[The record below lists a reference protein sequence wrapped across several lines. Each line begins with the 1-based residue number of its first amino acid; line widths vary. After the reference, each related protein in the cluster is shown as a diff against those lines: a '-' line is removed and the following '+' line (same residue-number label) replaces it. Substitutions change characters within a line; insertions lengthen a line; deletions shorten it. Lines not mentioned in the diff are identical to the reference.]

1 MRAFATLLIAVL
13 FTHPLHASETLE
25 TYVELRTGSF
35 SSAAQAA
42 SDSRYGVATWH
53 IAERPGDDGDVRW
66 LYVENWLGDA
76 QAPYRQ
82 RMIRLHVARDGSIVA
97 RGHQLPNPERYVGA
111 WSDTTRL
118 SDIDVDSLEA
128 MAGCDVTIVRT
139 GPQRFEGQTS
149 GAQCGN
155 AYRGARYAVSQSVLT
170 ADFMTNWDRGFDAD
184 GTQVWGPTAGG
195 YRFLRIGDQR
205 PRCDAPVMMLV
216 FGTISDRA
224 AFGAYS
230 QALLESGLYPDN
242 GGYPVARSPT
252 LEVFEGEPPRGR
264 GVVISQFPCLQA
276 AQSFWYAERYQQE
289 IIPLRQGISEF
300 EVLVL
305 PVVPAPDYA
314 R

>member
-1 MRAFATLLIAVL
+1 MRAFAMLFLALLATNTLQ
-13 FTHPLHASETLE
+13 ASDTLD

-42 SDSRYGVATWH
+42 RDSRYGVATWH
-53 IAERPGDDGDVRW
+53 IAERPGNEANVRW
-66 LYVENWLGDA
+66 LYVENWLDNA

-82 RMIRLHVARDGSIVA
+82 RMIRLHLAEDGSIVA
-97 RGHQLPNPERYVGA
+97 RGHQLRDPERYVGA
-111 WSDTTRL
+111 WSDTARL
-118 SDIDVDSLEA
+118 SDIDTGALEA
-128 MAGCDVTIVRT
+128 MPGCDVTIVRT
-139 GPQRFEGQTS
+139 GPQRFEGQTT
-149 GAQCGN
+149 GAKCDN

-170 ADFMTNWDRGFDAD
+170 DHYMTNWDRGFDAN
-184 GTQVWGPTAGG
+184 GNQVWGPTSGG
-195 YRFLRIGDQR
+195 YRFGRIGDER
-205 PRCDAPVMMLV
+205 SGCDAPVMMLV
-216 FGTISDRA
+216 FGTVSDRA

-264 GVVISQFPCLQA
+264 GVVISQFPCLEA
-276 AQSFWYAERYQQE
+276 AQSFWYDERYQKE

>member
-1 MRAFATLLIAVL
+1 MRASAMLFFALLVSNTLQ
-13 FTHPLHASETLE
+13 ASEMLE

-35 SSAAQAA
+35 SSAVQAA
-42 SDSRYGVATWH
+42 SDARYGVATWH
-53 IAERPGDDGDVRW
+53 IAERPGHAGSVRW
-66 LYVENWLGDA
+66 LYVENWSGNSET
-76 QAPYRQ
+76 PYRQ
-82 RMIRLHVARDGSIVA
+82 RMIRLHLADDGSIVA
-97 RGHQLPNPERYVGA
+97 RGHQLPNSERYVGA

-118 SDIDVDSLEA
+118 TDIDVDALQA
-128 MAGCDVTIVRT
+128 MPGCDVTIVRT

-149 GAQCGN
+149 GAQCDN
-155 AYRGARYAVSQSVLT
+155 TYRGARYAVSQSVLT
-170 ADFMTNWDRGFDAD
+170 ADYMTNWDRGFDTD
-184 GTQVWGPTAGG
+184 GTQVWGPTSSG
-195 YRFLRIGDQR
+195 YRFLRIGDDR

-216 FGTISDRA
+216 FGTVSDRA

-230 QALLESGLYPDN
+230 QALLESGLYPEN

-264 GVVISQFPCLQA
+264 GVVISKFPCLEA

-289 IIPLRQGISEF
+289 IIPLRQGVSEF

-314 R
+314 Q

>member
-1 MRAFATLLIAVL
+1 MRAYSLLLLALLATNTVQAGD
-13 FTHPLHASETLE
+13 TLE

-53 IAERPGDDGDVRW
+53 IAERPGRKGNVRW
-66 LYVENWLGDA
+66 LYVENWLENA
-76 QAPYRQ
+76 EAPYRQ
-82 RMIRLHVARDGSIVA
+82 RMIRLQLAEDGSIVA
-97 RGHQLPNPERYVGA
+97 RGHPLPEPARYVGA
-111 WSDTTRL
+111 WSDTDRL
-118 SDIDVDSLEA
+118 SKLDVEA
-128 MAGCDVTIVRT
+128 LDVMPGCDVTIVRT

-149 GAQCGN
+149 GAQCEN
-155 AYRGARYAVSQSVLT
+155 SYRGARYAISQSVLT
-170 ADFMTNWDRGFDAD
+170 ADYMTNWDRGFDAD
-184 GTQVWGPTAGG
+184 GNQVWGPVSGG
-195 YRFLRIGDQR
+195 YRFERIGDER
-205 PRCDAPVMMLV
+205 ARCDAPVMMLV
-216 FGTISDRA
+216 FGTVSDRA

-264 GVVISQFPCLQA
+264 GVVISKFPCLEA
-276 AQSFWYAERYQQE
+276 AQSFWYADRYQRE
-289 IIPLRQGISEF
+289 IIPLRQDISEF